1 MITSIE
7 YIEKGMML
15 YGITLIFLVL
25 GFLYLFIKT
34 MEKRKKKWIKNKK
47 EKN

>member
-15 YGITLIFLVL
+15 YGFILLFLL
-25 GFLYLFIKT
+25 FGFGYLFFKT
-34 MEKRKKKWIKNKK
+34 MTKRKKK
-47 EKN
+47 